1 MKTIMNY
8 KKLLFMPLSLALVV
22 GLSACSI
29 GGEEKGELESFGIE
43 SSQIK
48 KDGIAKEA
56 DKNSAKDDSS
66 TEEDNENSTDNTK
79 DDNTMISLDKESK
92 DIEGSVKSLIS
103 SDSVNKAHKYTDE
116 DLRIGKIFIET
127 QDLLGSEV
135 FEQEDTLA
143 AIEAL
148 DSKKVDKANKELEK
162 KFVADR
168 SKTSYNGLTPSEKV
182 LFNTFLGLFQ
192 AEASRNDDIKVTGID
207 KELVSID
214 DNGDAVLPPG
224 SVLVTDSSGDGALYD
239 TSFRLY
245 KDNGEWKLDALDFI
259 GNYYAAS

>member
-29 GGEEKGELESFGIE
+29 GGEDKGELESFGIE

-56 DKNSAKDDSS
+56 AKTSAKDDSS
-66 TEEDNENSTDNTK
+66 AEEDNENGADDVKADSTV
-79 DDNTMISLDKESK
+79 ISLDEESK

-103 SDSVNKAHKYTDE
+103 SESVSNAHKYTDE
-116 DLRIGKIFIET
+116 DLYIGKIFIET

-135 FEQEDTLA
+135 FEQKDALA

-182 LFNTFLGLFQ
+182 LFNTFLGQFQ

-224 SVLVTDSSGDGALYD
+224 SVLVSDSSGDGALYD
-239 TSFRLY
+239 TSFRFY